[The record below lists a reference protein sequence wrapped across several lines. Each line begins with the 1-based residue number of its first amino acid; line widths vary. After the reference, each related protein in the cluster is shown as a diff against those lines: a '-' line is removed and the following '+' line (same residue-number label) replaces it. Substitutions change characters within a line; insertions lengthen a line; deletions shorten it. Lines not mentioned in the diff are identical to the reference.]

1 MTNQSGKKVTIFDVA
16 READISYS
24 TVSRVFSNSGKVAE
38 ATRLRVLEV
47 AERLDYV
54 PNKQARRLAG
64 GKTQAIGILVPG
76 FDNGYISSVLNG
88 IYDEIIQTEY
98 NLLLYPTYHTE
109 QNEIKYVNR
118 IINDLAEGL
127 LILLPRHSDDYIN
140 ALTARKFPY
149 VFIDHQGVSEDSIS
163 ISATNF
169 RGAYEATEYLI
180 KLGHQRIAFVT
191 GFLDMRSGLDRLHGY
206 RAALQDHSLNI
217 EQELIQSGDFLP
229 QSGYTAAQNFLQLE
243 PHPTAIFASNDLM
256 AFGVMNAIADA
267 GLRVSADISVMGF
280 DNIPQTE
287 LFRPRLTTIH
297 QPLAEMGRIA
307 TRMLL
312 QQIENPSKVP
322 HQGMHL
328 ATELVIRDSC
338 QSPKHP

>member
-1 MTNQSGKKVTIFDVA
+1 MTTPNSKKVTIFDVA

-24 TVSRVFSNSGKVAE
+24 TVSRVFSNPDKVAE
-38 ATRLRVLEV
+38 TTRLRVVEV
-47 AERLDYV
+47 AQQLGYV
-54 PNKQARRLAG
+54 PNKQARSLAG

-88 IYDEIIQTEY
+88 IYEEIAQTEY
-98 NLLLYPTYHTE
+98 NLLLYPTFHTE
-109 QNEIKYVNR
+109 KNEVKYVNR

-127 LILLPRHSDDYIN
+127 LILLPRHSEDYIN
-140 ALTARKFPY
+140 ALAAKKFPY

-180 KLGHQRIAFVT
+180 KLGHKRIGFIT

-206 RAALQDHSLNI
+206 RGALQDYEI
-217 EQELIQSGDFLP
+217 EIDQKLIQNGDFLP
-229 QSGYTAAQNFLQLE
+229 QSGYERAQNLLQLPE
-243 PHPTAIFASNDLM
+243 PPTAIFASNDLM
-256 AFGVMNAIADA
+256 AFGVMNAITDA
-267 GLRVSADISVMGF
+267 GLNVPEDISVIGF

-287 LFRPRLTTIH
+287 LFRPRLTTIN
-297 QPLAEMGRIA
+297 QPLVEMGRLA

-312 QQIENPSKVP
+312 QQIEDPSKVP
-322 HQGMHL
+322 HQGTLL

-338 QSPKHP
+338 QPPKK